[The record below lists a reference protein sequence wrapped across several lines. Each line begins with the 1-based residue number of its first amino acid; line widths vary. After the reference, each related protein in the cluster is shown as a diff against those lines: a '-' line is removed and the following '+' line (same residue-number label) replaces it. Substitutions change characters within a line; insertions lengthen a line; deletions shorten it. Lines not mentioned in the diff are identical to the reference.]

1 MYMKNEFITLQNML
15 LYLCY
20 VLLYYYAIVYYYK
33 DFPGSSA
40 GKESSWS
47 AGDSGLILGQEA
59 PLEKG

>member
-1 MYMKNEFITLQNML
+1 MNSSHYKML
-15 LYLCY
+15 LYLFY

-33 DFPGSSA
+33 DFSGSSA
-40 GKESSWS
+40 GKESPWN